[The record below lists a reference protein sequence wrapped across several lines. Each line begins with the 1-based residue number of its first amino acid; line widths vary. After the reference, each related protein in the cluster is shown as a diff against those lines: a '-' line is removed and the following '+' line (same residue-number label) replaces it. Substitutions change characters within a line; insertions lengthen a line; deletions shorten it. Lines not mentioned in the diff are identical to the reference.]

1 MINGWEW
8 VIILVVVLL
17 VFGVG
22 RISKLGSELGKGVS
36 AFRDG
41 IKEANG
47 EETAVDEVE
56 VADTAAEWESCRVTG
71 LQRSA
76 VPRCRTCGAWDG

>member
-8 VIILVVVLL
+8 VIILVIVVL

-22 RISKLGSELGKGVS
+22 RISKIGAELGKGIS

-41 IKEANG
+41 VKEGKEENQ
-47 EETAVDEVE
+47 EETETPKTTE
-56 VADTAAEWESCRVTG
+56 
-71 LQRSA
+71 
-76 VPRCRTCGAWDG
+76 

>member
-47 EETAVDEVE
+47 DETAVDEESSE
-56 VADTAAEWESCRVTG
+56 VAK
-71 LQRSA
+71 
-76 VPRCRTCGAWDG
+76 